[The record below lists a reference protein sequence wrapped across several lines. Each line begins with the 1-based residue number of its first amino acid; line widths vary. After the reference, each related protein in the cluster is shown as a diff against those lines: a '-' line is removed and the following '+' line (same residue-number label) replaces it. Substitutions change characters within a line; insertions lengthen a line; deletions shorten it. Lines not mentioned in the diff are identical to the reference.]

1 MSVINYHTVS
11 YTSNPRIIMIFR
23 GSGVFSRGGT
33 FNDYHNAA
41 EWVLYIKI
49 IIRLCD
55 YAIPRKSQS
64 SM

>member
-1 MSVINYHTVS
+1 MSFIDYYIVT
-11 YTSNPRIIMIFR
+11 YTSNPRIIIIFR

-49 IIRLCD
+49 VI
-55 YAIPRKSQS
+55 S
-64 SM
+64 SV